1 MDLQPPCVL
10 VVDDDPDLRK
20 LIGEFLS
27 AHGYQVDM
35 AENVAEMRSVM
46 AQRRPDLIV
55 LDVMMPGEDGLSA
68 ARTLASERGSP
79 AVIMLSAL

>member
-1 MDLQPPCVL
+1 MDMQQPCVL

-27 AHGYQVDM
+27 AHGYQVDV
-35 AENVAEMRSVM
+35 AENVAEMRKRIT
-46 AQRRPDLIV
+46 QRRPDLIV

-68 ARTLASERGSP
+68 
-79 AVIMLSAL
+79 

>member
-1 MDLQPPCVL
+1 MYPAATTLRGPSAAPQTMIPMDLQQPCVL

-46 AQRRPDLIV
+46 AQRR
-55 LDVMMPGEDGLSA
+55 
-68 ARTLASERGSP
+68 RTSSY
-79 AVIMLSAL
+79 ST

>member
-1 MDLQPPCVL
+1 MTSMDLQPPCVL

-55 LDVMMPGEDGLSA
+55 LDVMMPGEDG
-68 ARTLASERGSP
+68 
-79 AVIMLSAL
+79 